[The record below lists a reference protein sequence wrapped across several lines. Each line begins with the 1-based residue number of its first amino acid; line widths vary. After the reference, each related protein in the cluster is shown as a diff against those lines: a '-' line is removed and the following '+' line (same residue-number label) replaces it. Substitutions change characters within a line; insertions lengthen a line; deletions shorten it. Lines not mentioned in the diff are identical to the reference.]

1 MSWRFHILFASA
13 ATLVVVSTIAW
24 GFFLVGSPASRRL
37 ERLDEQRLDD
47 LQTIAREVQ
56 AMVQDPNNSGKLR
69 EALPKTL
76 EEAARRARNEKIN
89 LSDPESGE
97 AYRYRATSETTYEL
111 CATFTGQRDSD
122 ASVFWNHPA
131 GEHCFKIDV
140 LDPPPFY

>member
-1 MSWRFHILFASA
+1 MSWRFHTLFASA
-13 ATLVVVSTIAW
+13 ATLVVAATIAW
-24 GFFLVGSPASRRL
+24 GFFLVGSPATRRL
-37 ERLDEQRLDD
+37 ERLDEQRLED
-47 LQTIAREVQ
+47 LRTIAREIQ
-56 AMVQDPNNSGKLR
+56 NMVADPNHRGKLN

-76 EEAARRARNEKIN
+76 EEAARRARGEKIN

-111 CATFTGQRDSD
+111 CATFAGPRDSD
-122 ASVFWNHPA
+122 ASVFWNHRA